1 MTDRSLSS
9 RTHDLLGSVLGISA
23 LILLILSPWLV
34 DTSGPDPFYK
44 GPLVFPLITLG
55 LVLAG
60 SVPSLIRLARPRDA
74 RWYLDGQGKP
84 FRAAK
89 VLVCLVLFLG
99 GLVFLGLEISTLLF
113 LAVALKLVG
122 QDSRTKLLLV
132 PLLVTLILTAIF
144 KYSLGIWFPEPLMM
158 QLFTE

>member
-9 RTHDLLGSVLGISA
+9 RTHDLLGSVLGVSA

-55 LVLAG
+55 LILAG
-60 SVPSLIRLARPRDA
+60 SVPSLIRLVRPKDA
-74 RWYLDGQGKP
+74 RWYLDGRGKP
-84 FRAAK
+84 FRAVK

-99 GLVFLGLEISTLLF
+99 GLVFLGLEISTLIF
-113 LAVALKLVG
+113 LAASLKLVG
-122 QDSRTKLLLV
+122 QDSRPKLLLI
-132 PLLVTLILTAIF
+132 PLLVTLILTVIF
-144 KYSLGIWFPEPLMM
+144 KYSLGVWFPEPLVM
-158 QLFTE
+158 QVFME